1 MKSQKRQLREEEVR
15 NLGGHLV
22 AKYYPDKRALV
33 IKQHSYCTIIY
44 FDSRGYFKT
53 KNIKVE
59 K

>member
-1 MKSQKRQLREEEVR
+1 MKSQRKQLRETEVR

-33 IKQHSYCTIIY
+33 IKQHSYCTILY
-44 FDSRGYFKT
+44 FDLSGNFKT

>member
-1 MKSQKRQLREEEVR
+1 MRSQKRQLRETEVR

-22 AKYYPDKRALV
+22 AKYYPDKRALI

-44 FDSRGYFKT
+44 FDSSGNFKIQ
-53 KNIKVE
+53 NIKVE